1 MINKALAGTE
11 KEIDE
16 NVYPPESAIKP
27 AFIKRL
33 KKAQADIAAGK
44 GKIYDSID
52 DFIREIE
59 S

>member
-1 MINKALAGTE
+1 MTRKITAE
-11 KEIDE
+11 DDE

-27 AFIKRL
+27 EFITRV
-33 KKAQADIAAGK
+33 KKAQAEIAAGK
-44 GKIYDSID
+44 GKTYDSMD